1 MNNKKLP
8 TEWDKVFMNVGAVI
22 VVMAVCAIT
31 YLDLAS

>member
-22 VVMAVCAIT
+22 VVMVVFGLA